1 MLTAPPSVI
10 PPDAPEP
17 PVIDTPNASD
27 IVAPIEPVN
36 PAIEL
41 IDTDLSAALASA
53 NDAVCVPVR
62 LIAAF
67 TDTLPLVDS
76 SFDSP
81 VPKFTTSTT
90 VNAPP
95 LVTFSA
101 PVVVTGPTLVASV
114 LIRLTLPVLPVT
126 EVNALP
132 ALVRVYAPFV
142 PFSVSSPA
150 VNFAVAAA
158 SCVTA
163 PVELNASVFA
173 PALTAALSIIPP
185 PPAVSVVA
193 PPVVTA
199 PATVRL
205 DVAPVV
211 LTVSAPDVVTV
222 PPVDVP
228 SCVVA
233 PAFTRLIVP
242 VLPVSVLMLL
252 AALSSVYVAPLPSRL
267 TVVALSAP
275 GCVTVPKVVNV
286 NAPVV
291 AILPKLVV
299 AAMFFRSMVAALPV
313 PPVVSEL
320 KLLSSVP
327 SVNVPPPFTVSAPAV
342 NAAV

>member
-1 MLTAPPSVI
+1 MTDPFVAVLNANIPLVVTAPKLVVPALLNRLMLPVFAASV
-10 PPDAPEP
+10 AK
-17 PVIDTPNASD
+17 
-27 IVAPIEPVN
+27 
-36 PAIEL
+36 L
-41 IDTDLSAALASA
+41 
-53 NDAVCVPVR
+53 
-62 LIAAF
+62 
-67 TDTLPLVDS
+67 LPL
-76 SFDSP
+76 
-81 VPKFTTSTT
+81 
-90 VNAPP
+90 
-95 LVTFSA
+95 
-101 PVVVTGPTLVASV
+101 
-114 LIRLTLPVLPVT
+114 
-126 EVNALP
+126 
-132 ALVRVYAPFV
+132 LVRVYAPFD

-150 VNFAVAAA
+150 VNLAVAAA

-163 PVELNASVFA
+163 PVELNVSVLV

-185 PPAVSVVA
+185 LPAVSAVA
-193 PPVVTA
+193 PPVITA